1 MINCD
6 LKKNWNRK
14 VCKKSVGEAHFTLI
28 YPKADNSN
36 NKINQTEFNK
46 YVNKINSRFGGSTT
60 KPITLGCW
68 IDEKRN
74 KLNCE
79 SGFAVETFRDFDS
92 GMKKLN
98 VIERKKQLEKDYKFL
113 RKIAKDSA
121 IDFGQE
127 SILVQFDNIRD
138 VTFIPG
144 KRIDRLNIKK
154 LRKEDLF
161 SDSI

>member
-1 MINCD
+1 
-6 LKKNWNRK
+6 
-14 VCKKSVGEAHFTLI
+14 
-28 YPKADNSN
+28 
-36 NKINQTEFNK
+36 
-46 YVNKINSRFGGSTT
+46 
-60 KPITLGCW
+60 
-68 IDEKRN
+68 
-74 KLNCE
+74 
-79 SGFAVETFRDFDS
+79 
-92 GMKKLN
+92 MKKLN